1 MSKMR
6 TARIAGFT
14 MIELMIVVA
23 IVGILA
29 SVAIPAFLQNAR
41 KAKTSEAAVNIRRIY
56 VNSRSYI
63 LDTYARRGTIGAG
76 VPPQFPEQVP
86 LTPAANCCTFAGKK
100 CPPSTTDWTNTSWQ
114 ALTFSVDDPHYY
126 LYGYDSTGS
135 TSPGAGSNF
144 TARAHG
150 DLDCD
155 GIYSTFEMFGIWS
168 SQDNDVHGSAGMFVD
183 LATE

>member
-1 MSKMR
+1 
-6 TARIAGFT
+6 

-23 IVGILA
+23 IIGILA

-41 KAKTSEAAVNIRRIY
+41 KAKTSEAAINIRRIY
-56 VNSRSYI
+56 SNSRTYI
-63 LDTYARRGTIGAG
+63 LDTYTTRGTITSI
-76 VPPQFPEQVP
+76 PPQFPEAQP
-86 LTPAANCCTFAGKK
+86 LTPAASCCTFAGKK
-100 CPPSTTDWTNTSWQ
+100 CPPSTTDWSTASWQ

-135 TSPGAGSNF
+135 ASPGPGSNF
-144 TARAHG
+144 TASAHG

-155 GIYSTFEMFGIWS
+155 GIYSTFEMFGVWS
-168 SQDNDVHGSAGMFVD
+168 SADNDVHGSAGMFVD